1 MLTVDKCGGI
11 ELASFFRWQPVL
23 PSYCCIVPGHFAAV
37 DALHHEELAE
47 HFLHGLD
54 LQMGGQW
61 QLFRGVCARPFARA
75 STPLCCLEVTRP
87 LPPGAAPSPISFYS
101 SSFCLPASELLPF
114 CCVIPRLF
122 RHDSACD
129 LVAAG
134 IVADYV
140 AAGAASTPSSAPSF
154 IDITSAS
161 PCPSIPLDFGAG
173 RITAAWGCRN
183 FFDVSAVSDLPSP
196 PPSPPRAGPLDH
208 HSIVAATPTTTTTTI
223 LLAGLH
229 AWSDAD
235 SELSDVDG
243 SPSSSLDSRGVL
255 HSEYTQLGAGEV
267 RPFDELDPWVPE
279 APFCARCG
287 SPDVEAY
294 ERAAGCARA
303 LRRVQ

>member
-61 QLFRGVCARPFARA
+61 QLFRGVCAGLFARA
-75 STPLCCLEVTRP
+75 STSLCCLEVTRP

-134 IVADYV
+134 IVTDYV
-140 AAGAASTPSSAPSF
+140 AAGAASTPSSTASF
-154 IDITSAS
+154 IDFTSAS
-161 PCPSIPLDFGAG
+161 PYLPILLDSGAG
-173 RITAAWGCRN
+173 RITAG
-183 FFDVSAVSDLPSP
+183 
-196 PPSPPRAGPLDH
+196 
-208 HSIVAATPTTTTTTI
+208 
-223 LLAGLH
+223 
-229 AWSDAD
+229 
-235 SELSDVDG
+235 
-243 SPSSSLDSRGVL
+243 
-255 HSEYTQLGAGEV
+255 
-267 RPFDELDPWVPE
+267 
-279 APFCARCG
+279 
-287 SPDVEAY
+287 
-294 ERAAGCARA
+294 
-303 LRRVQ
+303 